1 MKAVMNIVNIAVI
14 IIPALKA
21 AVMKSWNYDLF

>member
-1 MKAVMNIVNIAVI
+1 MKAIMNTVNIAVI

-21 AVMKSWNYDLF
+21 TVMKSWNHDLF

>member
-1 MKAVMNIVNIAVI
+1 MKAIMDTVNIAVI

-21 AVMKSWNYDLF
+21 TVMKSWNYDLF